1 MIRQIQK
8 PFIGIFSMPGNL
20 FQTTSNEACYD
31 DDMDTFGDEYLES
44 LGADIKETQ
53 TYFPESGR
61 TIVRKK

>member
-1 MIRQIQK
+1 
-8 PFIGIFSMPGNL
+8 MPGNL